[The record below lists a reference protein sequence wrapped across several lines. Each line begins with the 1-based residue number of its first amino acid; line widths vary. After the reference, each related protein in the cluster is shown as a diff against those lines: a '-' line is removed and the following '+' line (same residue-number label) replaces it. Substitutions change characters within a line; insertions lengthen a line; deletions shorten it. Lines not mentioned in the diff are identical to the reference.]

1 MFRLSFIE
9 ASLRFGR
16 KTIITNAVYQFVQ
29 KGLGEVGL
37 GGVICLKLNARA
49 RTKLNSVELAYFSPE
64 RAPDT

>member
-29 KGLGEVGL
+29 KRLRR
-37 GGVICLKLNARA
+37 GGVGGSYLLEAERASAHEIELCRA
-49 RTKLNSVELAYFSPE
+49 RVFLPGKGS
-64 RAPDT
+64 